1 MFSVGRFAFPY
12 IITTIELHF
21 IRYFVGMLTMAKSVS
36 YQIRLEEGEKE
47 QAFSV
52 LRELGIS
59 PAQAFRLF
67 LRQVVETR
75 SIPFPIRQATERCPL
90 GHDHTPNKET
100 TEYLLKPDSEK
111 GYTPFSFAD

>member
-1 MFSVGRFAFPY
+1 MS
-12 IITTIELHF
+12 
-21 IRYFVGMLTMAKSVS
+21 KSVS
-36 YQIRLEEGEKE
+36 YQIRLSDTEKE
-47 QAFSV
+47 EAFSV
-52 LRELGIS
+52 FRELGIN

-75 SIPFPIRQATERCPL
+75 SIPFPIKQASPRCPL

-111 GYTPFSFAD
+111 GYKSFSNLNDLFADLKK